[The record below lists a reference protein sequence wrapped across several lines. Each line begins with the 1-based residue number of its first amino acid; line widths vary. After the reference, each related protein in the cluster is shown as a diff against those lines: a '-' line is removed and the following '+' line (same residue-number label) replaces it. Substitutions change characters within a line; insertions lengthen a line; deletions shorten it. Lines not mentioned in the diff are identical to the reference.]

1 MSNVLY
7 DEPGPKAR
15 RRAMIGTVVGAL
27 LLLGLTAV
35 AVGRLAERGQFEFE
49 LWSPL
54 VNPNDDN
61 FVLVWR
67 LLGRGLLATLIAAGL
82 AIALSLVIGTLLAV
96 ARLMLGRVGR
106 APVIFVIELF
116 RGLPVIITIFYV
128 YILIRSTRTDISF
141 LPGEDGLWF
150 LVIGLTLYNS
160 VIIAEIVRAGVNS
173 LPRGQKEAALAV
185 GMTRWRSMQ
194 NVELPQAFRT
204 MLPALISQ
212 LVVILKDTSLVA
224 VLGLYTE
231 LLRRGNLISL
241 NLDNPIQVL
250 FVVGVIFILINYA
263 LSKLAELVERRLST
277 RGQSSVAV
285 VQTGEA
291 AVT

>member
-15 RRAMIGTVVGAL
+15 RRAAIGTVVAAVI
-27 LLLGLTAV
+27 LLGLTGLAV
-35 AVGRLAERGQFEFE
+35 WRLADRGQFDSE

-54 VNPNDDN
+54 INPSDDN

-67 LLGRGLLATLIAAGL
+67 LLAKGLQATLTAAVL
-82 AIALSLVIGTLLAV
+82 AISLSLVIGTLLGV
-96 ARLMLGRVGR
+96 ARMMLGKGGR
-106 APVIFVIELF
+106 IPVIAVIELF
-116 RGLPVIITIFYV
+116 RGLPVIISIFYV
-128 YILIRSTRTDISF
+128 YILIRSTGIDISF
-141 LPGEDGLWF
+141 LPGSDGLWF

-173 LPRGQKEAALAV
+173 LPRGQSEAALAV
-185 GMTRWRSMQ
+185 GMTRWKSMK

-250 FVVGVIFILINYA
+250 FVVGLIFILINYG
-263 LSKLAELVERRLST
+263 LSKLAEFVERRLST
-277 RGQSSVAV
+277 RGQSSGVH

-291 AVT
+291 VA

>member
-15 RRAMIGTVVGAL
+15 RRAAIGTVVAAAI
-27 LLLGLTAV
+27 LLGFTGV
-35 AVGRLAERGQFEFE
+35 AVWRLADRGQFDAE

-54 VNPNDDN
+54 INPSDEN

-67 LLGRGLLATLIAAGL
+67 LLAQGLQATLTAAVL
-82 AIALSLVIGTLLAV
+82 AISLSLVIGTLLGV
-96 ARLMLGRVGR
+96 SRLMLGKVGR
-106 APVIFVIELF
+106 IPVVAVIELF
-116 RGLPVIITIFYV
+116 RGLPVIISIFYV
-128 YILIRSTRTDISF
+128 YILVRSTGIDISF
-141 LPGEDGLWF
+141 LPGSDGLWF
-150 LVIGLTLYNS
+150 LVIGLTFYNS

-173 LPRGQKEAALAV
+173 LPRGQSEAALAI
-185 GMTRWRSMQ
+185 GMTRWKSMK

-212 LVVILKDTSLVA
+212 LVVVLKDTSLVA

-250 FVVGVIFILINYA
+250 FVVGLIFILINYG
-263 LSKLAELVERRLST
+263 LSKLAEFVERRLST
-277 RGQSSVAV
+277 RGQSSTVLVKTGDAVA
-285 VQTGEA
+285 
-291 AVT
+291 

>member
-1 MSNVLY
+1 MSSVLY

-15 RRAMIGTVVGAL
+15 RRAAIGTVVAAVI
-27 LLLGLTAV
+27 LLGLTGV
-35 AVGRLAERGQFEFE
+35 ALWRLADRGQFAFE

-54 VNPNDDN
+54 VNPNDEN

-67 LLGRGLLATLIAAGL
+67 LLGKGLQATLTAAVL
-82 AIALSLVIGTLLAV
+82 AISLSLVLGTLLGV
-96 ARLMLGRVGR
+96 ARMMLGRGGR
-106 APVIFVIELF
+106 IPVVAVIELF
-116 RGLPVIITIFYV
+116 RGLPVIISIFYV
-128 YILIRSTRTDISF
+128 FILIRSTGIDISF
-141 LPGEDGLWF
+141 LPGSDGLWF

-173 LPRGQKEAALAV
+173 LPRGQGEAALAV
-185 GMTRWRSMQ
+185 GMTRWKSMQ
-194 NVELPQAFRT
+194 NVELPQAFRV

-250 FVVGVIFILINYA
+250 FVVGLIFILINYG
-263 LSKLAELVERRLST
+263 LSKLAEFVERRMST
-277 RGQSSVAV
+277 RGQSTVIRME
-285 VQTGEA
+285 TGGA
-291 AVT
+291 LG

>member
-1 MSNVLY
+1 MTNVLY

-15 RRAMIGTVVGAL
+15 RRAAIGTVVAAVI
-27 LLLGLTAV
+27 LLGLTGV
-35 AVGRLAERGQFEFE
+35 ALWRLADRGQFEAE

-54 VNPNDDN
+54 INPSDDN

-67 LLGRGLLATLIAAGL
+67 LLAKGLQATLTAAVL
-82 AIALSLVIGTLLAV
+82 AISLSLVIGTLLGV
-96 ARLMLGRVGR
+96 ARMMLGKGGR
-106 APVIFVIELF
+106 IPVIAAIELF
-116 RGLPVIITIFYV
+116 RGLPVIISIFYV
-128 YILIRSTRTDISF
+128 YILIRSTGIDISF
-141 LPGEDGLWF
+141 LPGSDGLWF

-173 LPRGQKEAALAV
+173 LPRGQSEAALAV
-185 GMTRWRSMQ
+185 GMTRWKSMK

-250 FVVGVIFILINYA
+250 FVVGLIFILINYG
-263 LSKLAELVERRLST
+263 LSKLAEFVERRLST
-277 RGQSSVAV
+277 RGQSSGVH

-291 AVT
+291 VA

>member
-1 MSNVLY
+1 MTNVLY

-15 RRAMIGTVVGAL
+15 RRAAIGTVVAAVI
-27 LLLGLTAV
+27 LLGLTGV
-35 AVGRLAERGQFEFE
+35 AVWRLADRGQFEAE

-54 VNPNDDN
+54 INPSDDN

-67 LLGRGLLATLIAAGL
+67 LLAKGLQATLTAAVL
-82 AIALSLVIGTLLAV
+82 AISLSLVIGTLLGV
-96 ARLMLGRVGR
+96 ARMMLGKGGR
-106 APVIFVIELF
+106 IPVIAVIELF
-116 RGLPVIITIFYV
+116 RGLPVIISIFYV
-128 YILIRSTRTDISF
+128 YILIRSTGIDISF
-141 LPGEDGLWF
+141 LPGSDGLWF

-173 LPRGQKEAALAV
+173 LPRGQSEAALAV
-185 GMTRWRSMQ
+185 GMTRWKSMK

-250 FVVGVIFILINYA
+250 FVVGLIFILINYG
-263 LSKLAELVERRLST
+263 LSKLAEFVERRLST
-277 RGQSSVAV
+277 RGQSSGVH

-291 AVT
+291 VA